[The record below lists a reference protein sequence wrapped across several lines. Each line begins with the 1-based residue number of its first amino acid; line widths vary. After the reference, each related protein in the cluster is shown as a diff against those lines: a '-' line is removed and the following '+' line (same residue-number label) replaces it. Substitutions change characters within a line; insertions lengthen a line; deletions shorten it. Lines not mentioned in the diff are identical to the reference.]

1 MTAPEAF
8 PVTTSAD
15 DSVWAVDRYHDG
27 AMEPWGS
34 LEQDPATGE
43 WWATMTGDDTTTT
56 GPFLDEVQAMRALQ
70 SWGAP

>member
-1 MTAPEAF
+1 MTAPEVF
-8 PVTTSAD
+8 DHS
-15 DSVWAVDRYHDG
+15 

-43 WWATMTGDDTTTT
+43 WWATMTSDDTTTT

-70 SWGAP
+70 SWGEP